1 MNLEHARELL
11 GSMGLETAAALLDVQ
26 MKRSLHAE
34 HTYVQF
40 LDELLT
46 SEQQERGRKGEEM
59 RTKLA
64 AFHTEKVWRNLT
76 SAFSL
81 PSANG
86 RSTSWP
92 RWPLPHARRTLSCLG
107 RPASDIPAVE

>member
-11 GSMGLETAAALLDVQ
+11 GSMGLETATALLDVQ

-64 AFHTEKVWRNLT
+64 AFHRQTADRR
-76 SAFSL
+76 A
-81 PSANG
+81 G
-86 RSTSWP
+86 
-92 RWPLPHARRTLSCLG
+92 HAGLCRTRRE
-107 RPASDIPAVE
+107 RYPA